1 MKSASKRV
9 SPSKAAKEEFIEY
22 PPLLRDLLIKR
33 GIATREDAEVFM
45 APNYD
50 RDVYDPF
57 LIKGMEKAV
66 SRILAGI
73 RAQERII
80 IYSDYDA
87 DGIPGGVILHDFF
100 QKIGYENFGN
110 YIPDRHTEGYGL
122 NHEALTSFKKD
133 NATLIITVDCGIADV
148 EEVAFAQDNGMD
160 VIVTDHH
167 LPQEVL
173 PKAFVILNSKQEDDT
188 YPFKELAGAGVAY
201 KLVQALVE
209 KGREEK
215 LFDVPVGWE
224 KWLLDMAGIA
234 TISDMVPLKGEN
246 RALAHFGLHVLRKSR
261 RPGLKKLLSKLKI
274 NQRDITEDDIS
285 FMVAPRINAASRM
298 DVPFEAFRLFATQND
313 DLAAE
318 LADHLHHINDMRKG
332 LVASIVK
339 EARKTLGKREEKNII
354 VIGDPNWRPGILGLV
369 ATRLVEDFKKP
380 AFVWGGGESGHLK
393 GSCRSDGTVNVVEL
407 MTQVSAGT
415 FVDVGGH
422 EFSGGF
428 SVSRERVHFLE
439 EELIRVY
446 DSVKKSTSHTPLYNI
461 DAELPV
467 SAVTWDTYASIE
479 KLAPFGVGNPKP
491 VFMFRDVTVE
501 SVAFFGKERNHVRL
515 KVSSGNARSDAIG
528 FFFQKELFPEVSF
541 EKGARIHLVGS
552 IEKSTFGSRRELRLR
567 IVDVL
572 PN

>member
-1 MKSASKRV
+1 MKSAQRV
-9 SPSKAAKEEFIEY
+9 STEGTKTKELVEY

-33 GIATREDAEVFM
+33 GITTKGDAENFL

-50 RDVYDPF
+50 RDVHDPF

-66 SRILAGI
+66 SRILSAIKSG
-73 RAQERII
+73 ERII

-110 YIPDRHTEGYGL
+110 YVPDRHTEGYGL
-122 NHEALTSFKKD
+122 NHEALTSFQKD
-133 NATLIITVDCGIADV
+133 DTKLVITVDCGIADA
-148 EEVAFAQDNGMD
+148 EEVAFAQKNGID

-173 PKAFVILNSKQEDDT
+173 PDAFVILNSKQADDP

-201 KLVQALVE
+201 KLVQALLE

-261 RPGLKKLLSKLKI
+261 RPGLRKLLSKLKI
-274 NQRDITEDDIS
+274 NQKDITEDDIS

-313 DLAAE
+313 DLAGE
-318 LADHLHHINDMRKG
+318 LSAHLHHINDMRKG
-332 LVASIVK
+332 LVASIIK
-339 EARKTLGKREEKNII
+339 EARKTLGKREDKKVI

-369 ATRLVEDFKKP
+369 ATRLVEDYGKP
-380 AFVWGGGESGHLK
+380 AFVWGGGETGHLK

-446 DSVKKSTSHTPLYNI
+446 ESVKKATSRPALYDI

-467 SAVTWDTYASIE
+467 SAVTWDTSSLIE

-491 VFMFRDVTVE
+491 VFLFRDVVIE
-501 SVAFFGKERNHVRL
+501 SVAFFGKERNHARV
-515 KVSSGNARSDAIG
+515 KFSSGSARADAIG
-528 FFFQKELFPEVSF
+528 FFFQPTSFPGVSF
-541 EKGARIHLVGS
+541 EKGARINLVGS
-552 IEKSTFGSRRELRLR
+552 IEKSTFGSRRELRVR
-567 IVDVL
+567 IVDIL
-572 PN
+572 SA